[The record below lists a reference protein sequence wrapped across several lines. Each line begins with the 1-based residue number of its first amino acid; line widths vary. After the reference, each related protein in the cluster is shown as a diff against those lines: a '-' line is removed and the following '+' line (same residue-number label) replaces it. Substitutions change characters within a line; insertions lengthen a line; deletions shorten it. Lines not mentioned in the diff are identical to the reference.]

1 MIDTRTAPY
10 AAFLLR
16 VALGLMFFSHGF
28 IMKVMGFGIAG
39 TVGFFG
45 SLGLPA
51 IIAYL
56 TILFEV
62 GGGLFLIL
70 GIATRP
76 LAAIG
81 ALILAGAWITVH
93 ASNGWMI
100 GNSGGGWEYVGF
112 LTVTSIAVAL
122 LGSGAFALGN
132 KFLPGNKFIAG

>member
-51 IIAYL
+51 IVAYL

-81 ALILAGAWITVH
+81 AVILAGAWVTVH
-93 ASNGWMI
+93 ASKGWMV
-100 GNSGGGWEYVGF
+100 GGGGWEYVGF

-122 LGSGAFALGN
+122 LGSGAFSLGN
-132 KFLPGNKFIAG
+132 KLLPGNKLVAA